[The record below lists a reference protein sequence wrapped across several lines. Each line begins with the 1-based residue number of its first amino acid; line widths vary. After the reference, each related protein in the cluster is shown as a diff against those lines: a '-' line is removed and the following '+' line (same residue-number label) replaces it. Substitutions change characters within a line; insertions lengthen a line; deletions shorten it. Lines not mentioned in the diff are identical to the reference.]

1 MKPGFASLLVG
12 VVLACA
18 MFAAPARAAAP
29 AADEPFLLSMPD
41 LSSPRAT
48 IAALLANTQVA
59 NRELMA
65 SGVAWSPRPAA
76 LRMIATLDLGELPV
90 PRLTLGAV
98 LASWHLAFALSKLPA
113 QTLADAPDL
122 AQVQREDIRQ
132 WRVPGTPIVLIKLAS
147 GPRAGDFV
155 FSTATAAIAEQL
167 YDETKEEISH
177 GTTYLTPV
185 DEWSY
190 YPGPLIPRAFIAS
203 LPPPLLRPV
212 LGQAVW
218 QWIGLAVLLL
228 VSFVVMARIALW
240 GIRHDAGETRVLR
253 RFGQLAAP
261 VAIFA
266 LSAATLLLAF
276 FGLKIWGDPLA
287 ALMATVKL
295 VCFVAVAWFAVSV
308 VRRAGEVLIALKG
321 AGSTSFDAQLI
332 RVVSTLLCT
341 AIVLFAAFFIADFIG
356 VPLGPLLAGL
366 GIGGLAVA
374 LAVRPTLEN
383 LIGGL
388 TLFADHPVGVGDLCQ
403 IGSESGTVEEIGL
416 RTTKVRRLD
425 DVLLT
430 IPNSEMAQI
439 RIANLARRRKFLFN
453 PVLGLRYETT
463 GAQLK
468 RIAAGILEMLARNPR
483 VLDDRA
489 RVHLAGFGDYTLNL
503 EVFAYVDVTTKA
515 EFVAVQEELNFLIM
529 EIVAAA
535 GAAFA
540 FPSQTNYLA
549 RDTVAPEPIAVQAA
563 R

>member
-1 MKPGFASLLVG
+1 MKPGFASLLLG
-12 VVLACA
+12 AVLACA
-18 MFAAPARAAAP
+18 MLAAPAKAAAP

-41 LSSPRAT
+41 LSSPHAT
-48 IAALLANTQVA
+48 IAALLANTQIA

-65 SGVAWSPRPAA
+65 NGVAWTPRPAV
-76 LRMIATLDLGELPV
+76 LRMIATLDLGASTV

-132 WRVPGTPIVLIKLAS
+132 WRVPGTPIVLMKLAS

-155 FSTATAAIAEQL
+155 FSAATAAIAGQL
-167 YDETKEEISH
+167 YQATKQKIAH
-177 GTTYLTPV
+177 GAAYLTPV

-190 YPGPLIPRAFIAS
+190 YPGPLIPHALIRA
-203 LPPPLLRPV
+203 LPAPLLRPV
-212 LGQAVW
+212 LGEAVW
-218 QWIGLAVLLL
+218 QWIGLALLLL
-228 VSFVVMARIALW
+228 VSFVAMARIALW
-240 GIRHDAGETRVLR
+240 GIRRDAGETRVLR
-253 RFGQLAAP
+253 RYGELAAP
-261 VAIFA
+261 AAICA
-266 LSAATLLLAF
+266 VSAATLLLAF
-276 FGLKIWGDPLA
+276 FGLKIWGDTLA
-287 ALMATVKL
+287 ALMTVLRL
-295 VCFVAVAWFAVSV
+295 VIFVAVAWFAASV
-308 VRRAGEVLIALKG
+308 VRRAGEAIIALKG
-321 AGSTSFDAQLI
+321 AGSTSIDAQLI

-341 AIVLFAAFFIADFIG
+341 AIVLVAGFFIADFLG

-383 LIGGL
+383 IIGGL
-388 TLFADHPVGVGDLCQ
+388 TLFADRPVGVGDFCQ

-416 RTTKVRRLD
+416 RTTKVRRPD
-425 DVLLT
+425 DVLIT

-439 RIANLARRRKFLFN
+439 RIANVARRRKFLFN

-483 VLDDRA
+483 VLDDGA
-489 RVHLAGFGDYTLNL
+489 RVNLAGFGDYALNL
-503 EVFAYVDVTTKA
+503 EVFAYVDVTRMA
-515 EFVAVQEELNFLIM
+515 EFVTVREELNLRIM

-535 GAAFA
+535 AASLA

-549 RDTVAPEPIAVQAA
+549 RDTVAPEPSVAQAA